1 MKINIK
7 ILKVLIHIQT
17 ETSNSKL
24 LEVSTF

>member
-1 MKINIK
+1 MKINIE
-7 ILKVLIHIQT
+7 ILNVLIHIQM